1 MKLLLYRVKQV
12 YDFCIMLVVAA
23 IAALLYRRFNIM
35 QVHLCPN
42 NLSFLRLTP
51 PKLWYLIMTVFSQ
64 TGDNDAGLG
73 DWMAE
78 ILIWHAVI
86 FALVFCDPSTG
97 SLLLLYCRAVFN
109 YDLGCFRLTWHFY
122 HHEYGS
128 CKPVHW
134 SWHRIQG
141 DNQLFKSGYFVFL
154 VQMIPGTQR
163 PDGTWRKPIRV
174 REGYVPQV
182 TIQNHAIAHILE
194 SF

>member
-1 MKLLLYRVKQV
+1 MRLLLYRVKQV

-109 YDLGCFRLTWHFY
+109 YDLGVSDWPGIFIIMSMEVANQYTDPDTGFKVTINSLKVVTSCFWFRWFLELKDLMEPGENLSAWGRVMCLRL
-122 HHEYGS
+122 
-128 CKPVHW
+128 
-134 SWHRIQG
+134 
-141 DNQLFKSGYFVFL
+141 LFKTMQLHTY
-154 VQMIPGTQR
+154 
-163 PDGTWRKPIRV
+163 
-174 REGYVPQV
+174 
-182 TIQNHAIAHILE
+182 
-194 SF
+194 